1 MPMSPESGD
10 KQDDTERQADT
21 EHQADIERQADKQAN
36 VMKDQLR
43 KEVAQWNA
51 ARDDTSARQA
61 ADFSVPVTPPAAPRP
76 AKRASRAKPVATPE
90 PKLPGAARKPFSMSF
105 DGVTDAEHITYM
117 IARGAR

>member
-1 MPMSPESGD
+1 MSLQPGD
-10 KQDDTERQADT
+10 DQDDTQ
-21 EHQADIERQADKQAN
+21 RQADKQSN

-51 ARDDTSARQA
+51 ARDDTSGRQA
-61 ADFSVPVTPPAAPRP
+61 AEFTVPATPLPASRP
-76 AKRASRAKPVATPE
+76 AKRTSRAKPAVAAA
-90 PKLPGAARKPFSMSF
+90 PKPADAPRKPFSMSF

>member
-1 MPMSPESGD
+1 MSLQPGD
-10 KQDDTERQADT
+10 DQDDT
-21 EHQADIERQADKQAN
+21 ERQADKQAN

-51 ARDDTSARQA
+51 ARDDTSTRQA
-61 ADFSVPVTPPAAPRP
+61 ADFSVPATPHPAPRP
-76 AKRASRAKPVATPE
+76 AKRASRAKT
-90 PKLPGAARKPFSMSF
+90 AAAPAPQPASTAGKPFSMSF

>member
-1 MPMSPESGD
+1 MSLETGD
-10 KQDDTERQADT
+10 DQDDTQ
-21 EHQADIERQADKQAN
+21 RQADKQAN

-51 ARDDTSARQA
+51 ARDDTSGRQA
-61 ADFSVPVTPPAAPRP
+61 AEFSAPAAPPAAPRP
-76 AKRASRAKPVATPE
+76 TKRATRAKPVAAPAPTPAGTT
-90 PKLPGAARKPFSMSF
+90 KKPFSMSF

>member
-1 MPMSPESGD
+1 MSVEPGHD
-10 KQDDTERQADT
+10 QDETQ
-21 EHQADIERQADKQAN
+21 RQADKQAN

-51 ARDDTSARQA
+51 AREDASGRHAMEPSGPA
-61 ADFSVPVTPPAAPRP
+61 APPAAPRP
-76 AKRASRAKPVATPE
+76 AKRATPTKPAAAPA
-90 PKLPGAARKPFSMSF
+90 PKPAGAVKKPFSMSF

>member
-1 MPMSPESGD
+1 MSLEPGD
-10 KQDDTERQADT
+10 SQDDTD
-21 EHQADIERQADKQAN
+21 RQADKQAN

-61 ADFSVPVTPPAAPRP
+61 ADFNVPVTPPPAPRL
-76 AKRASRAKPVATPE
+76 AKRASRAKAAPGPA
-90 PKLPGAARKPFSMSF
+90 PKPADAPRKPFAMSF
-105 DGVTDAEHITYM
+105 DGVTDAEHISYM

>member
-1 MPMSPESGD
+1 MSLEPGNT
-10 KQDDTERQADT
+10 QDDTD
-21 EHQADIERQADKQAN
+21 RQADKQAN

-61 ADFSVPVTPPAAPRP
+61 ADFSAPVTPPPPPRL
-76 AKRASRAKPVATPE
+76 AKRASRAKPAPGPA
-90 PKLPGAARKPFSMSF
+90 PKPADAPRKPFAMSF
-105 DGVTDAEHITYM
+105 DGVTDAEHISYM